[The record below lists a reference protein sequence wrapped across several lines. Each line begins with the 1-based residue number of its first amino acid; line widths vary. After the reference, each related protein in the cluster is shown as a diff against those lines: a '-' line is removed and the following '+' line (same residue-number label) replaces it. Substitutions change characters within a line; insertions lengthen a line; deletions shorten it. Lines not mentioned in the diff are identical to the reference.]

1 MIPFCLIL
9 EPVPLVA
16 RDLATTARENLGF
29 EPLIAATEA
38 EALRLLAN
46 MDASARLQLA
56 FVNGTASNFA
66 SSALRPLLEMREANV
81 VLLGTDAGE
90 GGSGSAWPSLASP
103 FSTQQVLSLVCSLE
117 RLARKPTAC

>member
-1 MIPFCLIL
+1 MAPFCLIL

-38 EALRLLAN
+38 EALRLLAD
-46 MDASARLQLA
+46 MDAAARLRLA
-56 FVNGTASNFA
+56 FINDSVSSFA

-81 VLLGTDAGE
+81 VLLGADQSN
-90 GGSGSAWPSLASP
+90 GGSGSAWPSLGSP
-103 FSTQQVLSLVCSLE
+103 FSTQQVLNLVCSID
-117 RLARKPTAC
+117 RLACKPTAC